1 MHNDLQGVSVSRPF
15 VAAHRRTSQDLFSAP
30 NACRTSASIFGFR
43 GPWQNSMRPNIW
55 QASKRPAALSV
66 GAATQVYGCVP
77 NDEEIGAHVRAFLW
91 PDGTGVF
98 RAEFPN
104 KSSLAV
110 HERIGGE
117 RVVDTSY
124 NIECDLL
131 PVFAFSH
138 GGPYLT
144 H

>member
-1 MHNDLQGVSVSRPF
+1 MAARQAYVDGDIIATSRLVDRVQRLVDVPHEMHNESQGVPFHVVCCRASQNVSIF
-15 VAAHRRTSQDLFSAP
+15 FSAP

-66 GAATQVYGCVP
+66 GAAQQVYGCVP

-104 KSSLAV
+104 KSSLVV
-110 HERIGGE
+110 H
-117 RVVDTSY
+117 
-124 NIECDLL
+124 
-131 PVFAFSH
+131 
-138 GGPYLT
+138 
-144 H
+144 